1 MSRHRYES
9 SIYAQ
14 LVAEGY
20 TVHTTGWPDFCATRE
35 KNGRMEVRLIEVK
48 AANDFVRGNQ
58 MRIHDALR
66 VKGVEVEVIQEIY
79 RSPAQD
85 LRETVKILKRENE
98 ALKLE
103 LAKR

>member
-1 MSRHRYES
+1 
-9 SIYAQ
+9 
-14 LVAEGY
+14 
-20 TVHTTGWPDFCATRE
+20 
-35 KNGRMEVRLIEVK
+35 
-48 AANDFVRGNQ
+48 